1 MYTDEAL
8 GVTYRRA
15 VVDRELQKLK
25 QEAIDKHGLNKSYAN
40 FPTPTATGVNVL
52 GGHAGANTS
61 AGGPSTSSSSPA
73 SRLEEEL
80 ESLDP
85 LMGRRKPKGMREGD
99 WERIL
104 REELW
109 KANEASEL
117 LGPDSFPDWRALMD
131 DCFERRQQ
139 ERGRAGGVDAFRT
152 DDADPLL
159 AGVDN
164 GDVAPKFKTTPE
176 TKRTALVIRSYEGY
190 PWVSWK
196 SAGFS
201 FCIAAFI

>member
-1 MYTDEAL
+1 MYTDDAL
-8 GVTYRRA
+8 GITYRRA

-25 QEAIDKHGLNKSYAN
+25 QEAISNLGLKKGQTSL
-40 FPTPTATGVNVL
+40 PTPTATGVNVL
-52 GGHAGANTS
+52 GGNAAANISAGAS
-61 AGGPSTSSSSPA
+61 STSSSSPA

-131 DCFERRQQ
+131 ECFERRQQ
-139 ERGRAGGVDAFRT
+139 ERGRAGGVDAFRP

-176 TKRTALVIRSYEGY
+176 TKRSALVLRSYEGY
-190 PWVSWK
+190 PWVSRR
-196 SAGFS
+196 SAGSSLF
-201 FCIAAFI
+201 IALF